1 MIIFYLVGV
10 IISTYIA
17 YKLFQ
22 YEWTFIT
29 GAEMILGMGLWSW
42 LTVVLFIIYIKMHYK
57 SESIKLYNTLLMQK
71 CSLLQNDSA
80 VA

>member
-22 YEWTFIT
+22 HEWTFIT
-29 GAEMILGMGLWSW
+29 GAEMILGIGLWSW

-71 CSLLQNDSA
+71 CLLL
-80 VA
+80 